1 MQSAIASVRGDAPW
15 VAFGG
20 WLVAVTDPLRARTE
34 LPSAGRRQAVWVRR
48 ALVAAALLGLFVVAA
63 GAIALVLTPSVD
75 DAEHR
80 VQSAALAQRS
90 NDRDEPVPP
99 RFAMAL
105 VATEDSRFYSHHGV
119 DTLGVMR
126 ATTGLLQQQESGG
139 STLDQQLAKLLYRG
153 SNPGT
158 LAKVEEVG
166 LGVKIDT
173 TYPKAQILEMYAQ
186 AAYFGHGFYGLHDA
200 ACGYFNVVPAQLSW
214 TQASTLAGLVQAPSS
229 YDPIAH
235 PKLARQRQRHVLDR
249 LVAVGDLAL
258 DEASAILMQ
267 PLGLNSGGP
276 PVPGCAS

>member
-1 MQSAIASVRGDAPW
+1 MQSAVRGGRGDAPW
-15 VAFGG
+15 VAVGG
-20 WLVAVTDPLRARTE
+20 WPVVVTDPSGGRTGF
-34 LPSAGRRQAVWVRR
+34 PTTGRRRHVWLRR
-48 ALVAAALLGLFVVAA
+48 LVVGTALLGLLVVTA
-63 GAIALVLTPSVD
+63 GAITLVLTPSVD
-75 DAEHR
+75 DAERR

-90 NDRDEPVPP
+90 TDRDEPVPP

-119 DTLGVMR
+119 DTLGVLR
-126 ATTGLLQQQESGG
+126 ATTGALQQQENGG

-153 SNPGT
+153 SNPAA
-158 LAKVEEVG
+158 LVKVEEVA
-166 LGVKIDT
+166 LGVKIDA

-235 PKLARQRQRHVLDR
+235 PELARQRQRHVLDR
-249 LVAVGDLAL
+249 LVAVGDLTQDDTAT
-258 DEASAILMQ
+258 ILTQ
-267 PLGLNSGGP
+267 PLGLNPGGP
-276 PVPGCAS
+276 PAPGCAA